1 MKVIV
6 SGLVVVLLLLQWR
19 LWIGEGGVRDL
30 RLLEEQLAA
39 QQAENS
45 ALRQRN
51 QLLEREVLDL
61 KNGLDAIE
69 ERARSDLGMVSEDET
84 FYMLIE

>member
-69 ERARSDLGMVSEDET
+69 ERARSDLGMVGEDET

>member
-39 QQAENS
+39 QQSENS